1 MPTAVEDTQPERE
14 QTDESLRA
22 ERAKVDQAIGEQ
34 VAASDET
41 ADAVI
46 ARTRARADELVASAR
61 ARTDRQSAAPV
72 PTPGVERERIR
83 EDRSIEKDRIAEDEL
98 VREQRIEQTALLEAE
113 REETDKDL
121 SSERARADG
130 ALATRDE
137 FLGLVSHDLRSMLS
151 TVLGWAHLIETAVPR
166 PGHDETVLGYARRIQ
181 RSGARMDRLIGDL
194 VDVASIEAGKLMVS
208 RELGDPAQVVREALD
223 ICGAQAAAGGITL
236 SMEIVPPT
244 PRARFD
250 PARLLQ
256 VLTNLL
262 GNALKFTPPQG
273 RISVRLERQGDDLCF
288 AVHDT
293 GAGITSDMLA
303 TVFERFVQVN
313 AQDRRGVGL
322 GLYIARCI
330 VEGHGGR
337 IWAEST
343 VGKGSTF
350 SFTLPLGAAAPRS

>member
-1 MPTAVEDTQPERE
+1 MPTASEGAQPERE

-22 ERAKVDQAIGEQ
+22 ERAKVDQAIGDQ
-34 VAASDET
+34 VAATDDT

-61 ARTDRQSAAPV
+61 ASNDLRSDAPV
-72 PTPGVERERIR
+72 PSPGVERERMR
-83 EDRSIEKDRIAEDEL
+83 EDRSVETARLAEDEL
-98 VREQRIEQTALLEAE
+98 VREQRVEQTALLAVE

-121 SSERARADG
+121 SSERASFDG

-166 PGHDETVLGYARRIQ
+166 PDHDETVLGYARRIQ

-194 VDVASIEAGKLMVS
+194 VDVASIEAGKLAVS
-208 RELGDPAQVVREALD
+208 REMGDPAQVVREALD
-223 ICGAQAAAGGITL
+223 ICGAQAAAGGIAL
-236 SMEIVPPT
+236 SVDIVPP
-244 PRARFD
+244 PMRARFD

-262 GNALKFTPPQG
+262 GNAIKFTAPQG
-273 RISVRLERQGDDLCF
+273 RISIRLERVGAELRF

-293 GAGITSDMLA
+293 GAGIASDVLP